1 VRKCHAL
8 GWIGFLSRYPVRQQ
22 PSALDTTS
30 SKERN
35 TELSITAASPID
47 RVLRVTVVLC
57 FVLGIIALTDYF
69 SLFRAIAVM
78 LGCLS
83 PLVFAYGYFLNNRS
97 FARIGISMLLTGVLF
112 WLINADMGWQD
123 RYCILS
129 PFGC

>member
-1 VRKCHAL
+1 M
-8 GWIGFLSRYPVRQQ
+8 
-22 PSALDTTS
+22 
-30 SKERN
+30 
-35 TELSITAASPID
+35 SITAASPID
-47 RVLRVTVVLC
+47 RVLRVTAGLC
-57 FVLGIIALTDYF
+57 FVFGIIALTDYF

-97 FARIGISMLLTGVLF
+97 VARIGISMLLTGVLF

-129 PFGC
+129 PLGC